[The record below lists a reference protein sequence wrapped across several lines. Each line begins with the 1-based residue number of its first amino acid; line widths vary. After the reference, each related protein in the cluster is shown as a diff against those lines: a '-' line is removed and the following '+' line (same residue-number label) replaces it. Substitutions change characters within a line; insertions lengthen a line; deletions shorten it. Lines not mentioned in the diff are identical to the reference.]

1 MLELEK
7 VAKRYQTK
15 RGSVSA
21 LDGVSFSAQAGEF
34 VLVRGPSGGGKTTLL
49 MALGGMMQPTSG
61 RVLVDGTDLYALSG
75 KDRARLRAQK
85 IGFVF
90 QMFHLVP
97 YLNVIENVL
106 LAAGAGGP
114 RDRAQKLLEQ
124 LGLDDRTQH
133 HPSELSAG
141 EKQRTAIARAM
152 IGNPKLILAD
162 EPTGNL
168 DDDNAREV
176 ARHLADFASDG
187 GTVVMVT
194 HGQLIGATADREI
207 KIEAGQLV

>member
-1 MLELEK
+1 
-7 VAKRYQTK
+7 
-15 RGSVSA
+15 
-21 LDGVSFSAQAGEF
+21 
-34 VLVRGPSGGGKTTLL
+34 
-49 MALGGMMQPTSG
+49 
-61 RVLVDGTDLYALSG
+61 
-75 KDRARLRAQK
+75 
-85 IGFVF
+85 
-90 QMFHLVP
+90 
-97 YLNVIENVL
+97 
-106 LAAGAGGP
+106 
-114 RDRAQKLLEQ
+114 
-124 LGLDDRTQH
+124 
-133 HPSELSAG
+133 
-141 EKQRTAIARAM
+141 M